1 MKSLLSIGLAIAQV
15 ISDYKPTVFSWE
27 PRSYGLAQFPVSKK
41 LNPGLVPKPLH
52 EKQAF
57 PEDTYRVRF
66 ESRNICRHDQ
76 EESTNTLQRIN
87 THTPSQVKVIRLW
100 VALFFA
106 GKAHERLPGL
116 PRADGASRSTS

>member
-1 MKSLLSIGLAIAQV
+1 MSCGSYRRQPSTQGSEIVVKH
-15 ISDYKPTVFSWE
+15 
-27 PRSYGLAQFPVSKK
+27 RSSYSSVSKK